1 MLKTMSKMTKILP
14 GIGKVFVPA
23 LLCVVCM
30 NAYGA
35 GDKPLHKT
43 SDGKKNIVERKLHFS
58 NLNKPIT
65 GKVTDGNGSALAKA
79 TVLVKGTTIATT
91 TDENGVFNIS
101 VPDNAT
107 TIIISYAGY
116 QMKEIAI
123 GGKTSFSV
131 SLKENENE
139 LGEVVVVGYGTVKK
153 SDLTGAVGSVKGT
166 DLNKLPTQRIDQ
178 ALQGRTAGVL
188 VQNTDGAPG
197 GNTTIRIRGSN
208 SITGGNNALVVVDGL
223 QGVNIST
230 LNPNDIESLEVLKDA
245 SATAIYGARGA
256 NGVILITT
264 KKGAIGKPIVSYGYN
279 NGTQTIS
286 KKLDLMNG
294 GEYARRA
301 NAFAA
306 TQDLNGSGNPIV
318 PILPFSTAQIAAL
331 DKTGGTDWQDEIFRK
346 GNVQNHLLS
355 VSGGSENVRYFVSGG
370 MMDQKGVL
378 INTAYKR
385 YTLRSNIDA
394 KINSWLSAGVNLNLI
409 KDKGNVPPFGEGVRY
424 GNIFGQAINSAV
436 RFDPTTAVYDA
447 GGFYNFKANKGGPL
461 NNKSYAD
468 NDVWNPVAAAL
479 ETFAEKNTGAT
490 DISTFLEFKLLEGL
504 SLRVTGA
511 ASIQNFDNKVYN
523 NTKTQPGSIA
533 NGAGSASEDK
543 FSYFQNSNILT
554 YNKTFAKKHRLTLTG
569 VAEQQVSMGSGSNV
583 EANDFFSDR
592 IGVFDLGGAKNR
604 TPSNYDS
611 KQTLNSYLGRINYV
625 FDNKYMLTASFRADG
640 SSVFGANNKWGYFP
654 AVAAAWKA
662 SEEKFIK
669 NLNLF
674 STLKFRGSY
683 GKTGNQAI
691 QPYGS
696 LSIIGSGFNYPFDG
710 TGSSDIGYQITRLGN
725 PLLKWESTD
734 QTNIGIDLGF
744 FNDRLTFTADVYEKT
759 TTDLL
764 LNKLQ
769 PGYTGVASI
778 ITNVGSVENKGLEIS
793 LGAKPVVGRDFNW
806 NTNFNISFNK
816 AKVLTLASDAA
827 LPIKTS
833 TGAGYNI
840 WANSYSLKFLQAG
853 HSMGEMRGF
862 VNQGTWGSDEAKE
875 AKLFGQLPGDPKW
888 KDVNAD
894 GKIDIKDG
902 NEIIGNVLPKF
913 IYGWSNN
920 LSYKRFD
927 LSFLIQGSYGNDV
940 FNAVKIKTEGASVG
954 TSRELNNGWTSANQ
968 NTAIPALIK
977 ASDRQAAQLG
987 VNKIL
992 IKGGDSR
999 SSRWVEDG
1007 SYVRL
1012 RNITLNYNLPATILS
1027 KMHIARLSAFVT
1039 GANLVTLTKY
1049 TGYDPEVSSF
1059 NVGNDSGA
1067 GIDLSNYPSSKS
1079 VVFGINLT
1087 F

>member
-1 MLKTMSKMTKILP
+1 M
-14 GIGKVFVPA
+14 
-23 LLCVVCM
+23 
-30 NAYGA
+30 
-35 GDKPLHKT
+35 
-43 SDGKKNIVERKLHFS
+43 RKLLQVTVSCFLFLTAFVYGQAQS
-58 NLNKPIT
+58 KIIT
-65 GKVTDGNGSALAKA
+65 GKIAGTDGQPLNGVSI
-79 TVLVKGTTIATT
+79 LVKGSKIGVASDAQGTYLMTVA
-91 TDENGVFNIS
+91 ENAKVLVFSI
-101 VPDNAT
+101 V
-107 TIIISYAGY
+107 GY
-116 QMKEIAI
+116 TPQEIPI
-123 GGKTSFSV
+123 QGRTSIDVVLQINNGST
-131 SLKENENE
+131 LDD
-139 LGEVVVVGYGTVKK
+139 VVVVGYGTVKK
-153 SDLTGAVGSVKGT
+153 SDLTGAVGSVKGA

-264 KKGAIGKPIVSYGYN
+264 KKGVAGKPLVSYGYN
-279 NGTQTIS
+279 NGTQKIA
-286 KKLDLMNG
+286 KKMDLMNA
-294 GEYARRA
+294 GEYARRV

-306 TQDLNGSGNPIV
+306 TQDLNGSGNVII
-318 PILPFSTAQIAAL
+318 PILPFTTAQIADL

-355 VSGGSENVRYFVSGG
+355 ISGGSENIRYFVSGG
-370 MMDQKGVL
+370 MTNQKGVL

-385 YTLRSNIDA
+385 YTLRSNLDA

-409 KDKGNVPPFGEGVRY
+409 KDKGNVPPFGEGARN
-424 GNIFGQAINSAV
+424 GNIFGQAINTAV
-436 RFDPTTAVYDA
+436 RFDPTTAVYSSS
-447 GGFYNFKANKGGPL
+447 GLYNFKANKGGPL

-479 ETFAEKNTGAT
+479 ETFAERNTGSS

-523 NTKTQPGSIA
+523 NTKTQSGSVA
-533 NGAGSASEDK
+533 NGAGISSEDK

-569 VAEQQVSMGSGSNV
+569 VAEQQLSIGNGSSV

-592 IGVFDLGGAKNR
+592 IGIFDLGGAKNR
-604 TPSNYDS
+604 TPTNYDS
-611 KQTLNSYLGRINYV
+611 KQTLNSYLGRVNYV

-640 SSVFGANNKWGYFP
+640 SSVFGANNKWGFFP
-654 AVAAAWKA
+654 AAAVAWKA

-710 TGSSDIGYQITRLGN
+710 SGSTDIGYQITRLGN

-744 FNDRLTFTADVYEKT
+744 FNDRLTFTADVYKKT

-769 PGYTGVASI
+769 PGYAGVSSI

-793 LGAKPVVGRDFNW
+793 LGAKPIAGKDFYW

-816 AKVLTLASDAA
+816 GKVLALASNAPLA
-827 LPIKTS
+827 IRTN

-840 WANSYSLKFLQAG
+840 FSNNFSLKFLQAG
-853 HSMGEMRGF
+853 HPLGEMRGF
-862 VNQGTWGSDEAKE
+862 VNLGTWGSDEANE
-875 AKLFGQLPGDPKW
+875 AKLFGQLPGDAKW
-888 KDVNAD
+888 KDVDAD

-902 NEIIGNVLPKF
+902 NEIIGNVVPDF

-920 LSYKRFD
+920 LSYKNFD
-927 LSFLIQGSYGNDV
+927 LSFLIQGTYGNDV
-940 FNAVKIKTEGASVG
+940 FNAVRIKSEGASVG
-954 TSRELNNGWTSANQ
+954 TSSALNNGWSSTNQ

-977 ASDRQAAQLG
+977 ASDRQAAQVG
-987 VNKIL
+987 ASKIL
-992 IKGGDSR
+992 IRSGDSR

-1012 RNITLNYNLPATILS
+1012 RNITLTYNLPVTLLTKI
-1027 KMHIARLSAFVT
+1027 HIDRLSAFVT

-1059 NVGNDSGA
+1059 NIGNDSGA

-1079 VVFGINLT
+1079 VVFGFNLT